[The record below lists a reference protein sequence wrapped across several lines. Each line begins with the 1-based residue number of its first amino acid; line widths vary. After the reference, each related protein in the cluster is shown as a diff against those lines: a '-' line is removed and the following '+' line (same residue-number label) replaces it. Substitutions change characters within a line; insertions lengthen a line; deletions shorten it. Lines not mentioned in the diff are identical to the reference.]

1 MTNNPQA
8 TSTTAGRDYLA
19 LAREAFNSSTTFF
32 DSSIRAPVE
41 AAIRQFQGVHPQG
54 SKYHTDAYRSR
65 SRLFRPKTRTSV
77 RKNEAIASE
86 ALFSTNDVVDISA
99 EDEDNPIVRAS
110 AAVKNALLNYRLR
123 KSIPWFQVS
132 MGAYQDAQVVGVC
145 VSYQYWKYNAKK
157 GIDQPCIDLRPVEN
171 IRIDPGSDWCD
182 PINSS
187 PYVIDM
193 LAMRVMD
200 VRARMNNPD
209 PTTGQPRWNK
219 LEDAT
224 ILAAQQSYSDTTRQT
239 RERGRTDSKDQ
250 SGQINE
256 FAIVWVHR
264 VIMEIDG
271 EDVVYYTLG
280 THALLC
286 NPVPIKQAYWHG
298 KRPYVMGSCVIETH
312 KIYPDGPVTIAKDV
326 QAEINEVAN
335 QRIDNVKF
343 AMNKRYWVRRNQQV
357 DIRSITR
364 NVPGSVTMMNDPEK
378 DVKVQETNDVT
389 SSAYQEQDRLNLDF
403 DDVTGSF
410 SQASV
415 NSNRKLNE
423 TVGGLKLLTNDAN
436 QMSAYQLKT
445 FVETWVEPVLTQL
458 LLLEQHYETDEL
470 ALRLASKEA
479 AKLMELS
486 DASMIGDA
494 LMEEL
499 LDAEV
504 TLTVNVGI
512 GSTNPQDKIDAFMK
526 SMSNLRELLAD
537 GVLERYNL
545 DVAEV
550 IKELFGKLG
559 YKNGTRFF
567 KSEDGLTPMEN
578 AMRATI
584 QELQA
589 KLAQK
594 VDPALVDAQVRKLD
608 AEIEKITAS
617 IPAEMAKTFKTNIDA
632 FFASLQGAQ
641 MLATVPQLA
650 PSADRLSQAAG
661 YVPPVPA
668 GVDPDLVAPGA
679 PAAGLTQ
686 KAIKDRRTGIE
697 FTPGG
702 AVAGDTTPTTPAS
715 PEQARSAVE
724 GSNQGIETARAD

>member
-1 MTNNPQA
+1 MTNDLQA
-8 TSTTAGRDYLA
+8 TSTTAGRDYLS
-19 LAREAFNSSTTFF
+19 LARDAFTSSTTFF
-32 DSSIRAPVE
+32 DASIRSSVE
-41 AAIRQFQGVHPQG
+41 AALRQFQGVHPQG
-54 SKYHTDAYRSR
+54 SKYHTDTYKAR
-65 SRLFRPKTRTSV
+65 SRLFRPKTRTAV
-77 RKNEAIASE
+77 RKNEAVASE
-86 ALFSTNDVVDISA
+86 AFFSTNDVVDISA
-99 EDEDNPIVRAS
+99 EDEDNPIQRAS
-110 AAVKNALLNYRLR
+110 AAVKNSLLNYRLR
-123 KSIPWFQVS
+123 KSIPWFQILI
-132 MGAYQDAQVVGVC
+132 GAYQDAQVTGSC
-145 VSYQYWKYNAKK
+145 VSYQYWNYNAKK
-157 GIDQPCIDLRPVEN
+157 GIDKPCIDLRPLEN
-171 IRIDPGSDWCD
+171 VRIDPGSDWAD

-187 PYVIDM
+187 PYIIDM
-193 LAMRVMD
+193 LPMRVMD

-209 PTTGQPRWNK
+209 PTTGQPRWAR
-219 LEDAT
+219 LDDGA

-250 SGQINE
+250 SNQINE

-286 NPVPIKQAYWHG
+286 NPIPIKQAYWHG

-312 KIYPDGPVTIAKDV
+312 KIYPDGPVGISKDV
-326 QAEINEVAN
+326 QAEINEVTN

-343 AMNKRYWVRRNQQV
+343 AMNKRYFVRRSQQV

-378 DVKVQETNDVT
+378 DVKIQETQDVT
-389 SSAYQEQDRLNLDF
+389 ASAFQEQDRLNLDF

-436 QMSAYQLKT
+436 QMGAYQLKT
-445 FVETWVEPVLTQL
+445 FTETWVEPVLGQL
-458 LLLEQHYETDEL
+458 LLLEQYYETDEL
-470 ALRLASKEA
+470 ALKLASKEA
-479 AKLMELS
+479 AKLMEMT
-486 DASMIGDA
+486 ASQIGQELLD
-494 LMEEL
+494 EL

-512 GSTNPQDKIDAFMK
+512 GATNPQDKINSFMK

-537 GVLERYNL
+537 GTLTNYNL
-545 DVAEV
+545 DVSEV

-559 YKNGTRFF
+559 YKNGSRFF
-567 KSEDGLTPMEN
+567 KSEDGLSPMEN

-584 QELQA
+584 KELQA
-589 KLAQK
+589 KLSQK
-594 VDPALVDAQVRKLD
+594 TDPALVDAQVAKLN
-608 AEIEKITAS
+608 AEVEKLGAQ
-617 IPAEMAKTFKTNIDA
+617 IPAEIAKTFKTNMEA
-632 FFASLQGAQ
+632 FFATLQGAQ

-650 PSADRLSQAAG
+650 PSADRLAQASG
-661 YVPPVPA
+661 YQNPNPA
-668 GVDPDLVAPGA
+668 GVDPNLVAPGA
-679 PAAGLTQ
+679 PLPELVQ
-686 KAIKDRRTGIE
+686 NSVKDPRTGVE

-702 AVAGDTTPTTPAS
+702 AVAGDTTPLTPMS
-715 PEQARSAVE
+715 PQSAAE
-724 GSNQGIETARAD
+724 GANQGIETARAD

>member
-1 MTNNPQA
+1 MTNDQQA
-8 TSTTAGRDYLA
+8 TSTTAERDYLA
-19 LAREAFNSSTTFF
+19 LARDAFTSSTTFF
-32 DSSIRAPVE
+32 DASIRTSVE
-41 AAIRQFQGVHPQG
+41 AALRQFQGVHPQG

-86 ALFSTNDVVDISA
+86 AFFSTNDVVDISA
-99 EDEDNPIVRAS
+99 EDEDNPIQRAS

-123 KSIPWFQVS
+123 KSIPWFQLC
-132 MGAYQDAQVVGVC
+132 MGAYQDAQVAGVC
-145 VSYQYWKYNAKK
+145 ISYQYWNYNAKRN
-157 GIDQPCIDLRPVEN
+157 IDKPCIDLRPIEN
-171 IRIDPGSDWCD
+171 IRIDPGADWCD
-182 PINSS
+182 PIGTT
-187 PYVIDM
+187 PYIIDM
-193 LAMRVMD
+193 LPMRVMD

-209 PTTGQPRWNK
+209 PTTGQPRWAK
-219 LEDAT
+219 LPDTA

-264 VIMEIDG
+264 VIMDIDG
-271 EDVVYYTLG
+271 EDVVFYTLG
-280 THALLC
+280 THALLS

-298 KRPYVMGSCVIETH
+298 QRPYVIGSCVIETH
-312 KIYPDGPVTIAKDV
+312 KLYPDGPVGISKDV
-326 QAEINEVAN
+326 QAEINEVTN

-343 AMNKRYWVRRNQQV
+343 AMNKRYFVRRNQQV

-378 DVKVQETNDVT
+378 DVKIQETQDVT
-389 SSAYQEQDRLNLDF
+389 ASAYQEQDRLNLDF

-445 FVETWVEPVLTQL
+445 FVETWVEPVLRQL
-458 LLLEQHYETDEL
+458 LMLEQHYETDAL
-470 ALRLASKEA
+470 ALQLASKEA
-479 AKLMELS
+479 AKLMELTS
-486 DASMIGDA
+486 GAIGQE
-494 LMEEL
+494 LMDEL
-499 LDAEV
+499 LDADV

-512 GSTNPQDKIDAFMK
+512 GATNPQDKINSFMK
-526 SMSNLRELLAD
+526 SMANLRELLAD

-545 DVAEV
+545 DVSEV

-559 YKNGTRFF
+559 YKNGSRFF
-567 KSEDGLTPMEN
+567 KSEDGLSPMEN

-594 VDPALVDAQVRKLD
+594 VDPALVDAQVRKLN
-608 AEIEKITAS
+608 AEIEKVGAQ
-617 IPAEMAKTFKTNIDA
+617 IPAEVAKTFKTNMEA
-632 FFASLQGAQ
+632 FFATLQGAQ

-650 PSADRLSQAAG
+650 PSADRLAQASG
-661 YVPPVPA
+661 YQNPNPA
-668 GVDPDLVAPGA
+668 GVDPNLVAPGA
-679 PAAGLTQ
+679 PLPELTQ
-686 KAIKDRRTGIE
+686 KAVSNPRTGIE

-702 AVAGDTTPTTPAS
+702 AVVGDTTPTTPAS
-715 PEQARSAVE
+715 PKSAIE
-724 GSNQGIETARAD
+724 GANQGIETARAD

>member
-1 MTNNPQA
+1 MTNDQQA
-8 TSTTAGRDYLA
+8 TSTTAARDFLQ
-19 LAREAFNSSTTFF
+19 LARDAFTSSTTFF
-32 DSSIRAPVE
+32 DASIRAGVE
-41 AAIRQFQGVHPQG
+41 ANLRQFQGVHPQG

-86 ALFSTNDVVDISA
+86 AFFSTNDVVDISA
-99 EDEDNPIVRAS
+99 EDEDNPIQRAS
-110 AAVKNALLNYRLR
+110 AAVKNSLLNYRLR
-123 KSIPWFQVS
+123 KSIPWFQILI
-132 MGAYQDAQVVGVC
+132 GAYQDCQVSNVC
-145 VSYQYWKYNAKK
+145 ISYQYWNYNAKK
-157 GIDQPCIDLRPVEN
+157 GIDKPCIDLRPIEN
-171 IRIDPGSDWCD
+171 VRIDPGADWCD
-182 PINSS
+182 PIGTT
-187 PYVIDM
+187 PYIIDM
-193 LAMRVMD
+193 LPMRVMD

-209 PTTGQPRWNK
+209 PTTGQPRWAQ
-219 LEDAT
+219 LSDAA

-264 VIMEIDG
+264 NIMDVDG
-271 EDVVYYTLG
+271 EDVVFYTLG
-280 THALLC
+280 THALLS
-286 NPVPIKQAYWHG
+286 NPIPIKQAYWHG
-298 KRPYVMGSCVIETH
+298 KRPYVMGTCVIETH
-312 KIYPDGPVTIAKDV
+312 KLYPDGPVAIAKDV
-326 QAEINEVAN
+326 QAEINEVTN

-343 AMNKRYWVRRNQQV
+343 AMNKRYFVRRNQQV

-378 DVKVQETNDVT
+378 DVKIQETQDVT

-415 NSNRKLNE
+415 SSNRKLNE
-423 TVGGLKLLTNDAN
+423 TVGGMTLLTNDAN

-479 AKLMELS
+479 AKLMELTGP
-486 DASMIGDA
+486 IGQELLD
-494 LMEEL
+494 EL
-499 LDAEV
+499 LDADV

-512 GSTNPQDKIDAFMK
+512 GATNPQEKINAFMK
-526 SMSNLRELLAD
+526 SMSNLRELLSD

-545 DVAEV
+545 DVGEV

-559 YKNGTRFF
+559 YKNGSRFF
-567 KSEDGLTPMEN
+567 KSEEGLSPMEN

-594 VDPALVDAQVRKLD
+594 VDPALVDAQVRKLNAD
-608 AEIEKITAS
+608 IDKIGAQ
-617 IPAEMAKTFKTNIDA
+617 IPAEVAKTFKTNMEA
-632 FFASLQGAQ
+632 FFATLQGAQ

-650 PSADRLSQAAG
+650 PSADRLAQASG
-661 YVPPVPA
+661 YQNPNPA
-668 GVDPDLVAPGA
+668 GVDPNLVAPGA
-679 PAAGLTQ
+679 PLPELTQ
-686 KAIKDRRTGIE
+686 NSVKDPRTGIE

-702 AVAGDTTPTTPAS
+702 AVAGDTTPMTPIS
-715 PEQARSAVE
+715 PQSAAE
-724 GSNQGIETARAD
+724 GANQGIETARAD